1 MADFTTNAGALI
13 PITENNGKRAV
24 SARDL
29 HAFLESKQEFANWI
43 KNRIEKYDLV
53 ENEDYVLL
61 DNFIKQ
67 TGRGGHNR
75 IEYVLTIDAAKELSM
90 VEGNEKGKMAR
101 RYFIACEKELQ
112 NKSHNVIDEPTPHS
126 ALDTK
131 MRAATWAADFLKL
144 NDAGKLMMAQPILEE
159 AGLPVPEYV
168 SSKGVVKSAT
178 ELLKQ
183 FGTQVSIHVFNQAM
197 ITKGYL
203 ADKVRRSSKGKG
215 EKHFK
220 ALTDEG
226 LQWGENCVS
235 RENPNEVQPRY
246 YEDRFAALLADL
258 RINVAFM

>member
-1 MADFTTNAGALI
+1 MENLI
-13 PITENNGKRAV
+13 ISSQMMSSLQIAEITGKAHSHVMRDIRSLLEQGVNESNFGLVEYSDKKGEKRPCYNLTKKGCLILASGYDAVLREKIIDRWEELELSKRENIINSENND
-24 SARDL
+24 S
-29 HAFLESKQEFANWI
+29 EI
-43 KNRIEKYDLV
+43 
-53 ENEDYVLL
+53 
-61 DNFIKQ
+61 
-67 TGRGGHNR
+67 T
-75 IEYVLTIDAAKELSM
+75 
-90 VEGNEKGKMAR
+90 
-101 RYFIACEKELQ
+101 
-112 NKSHNVIDEPTPHS
+112 
-126 ALDTK
+126 LDTK

>member
-1 MADFTTNAGALI
+1 MANFTTNAGALI

-29 HAFLESKQEFANWI
+29 HAFLESKKDFSSWI
-43 KNRIEKYDLV
+43 KDRIEKYDFV
-53 ENEDYVLL
+53 ENVDYVVFTKFGE
-61 DNFIKQ
+61 NPKG
-67 TGRGGHNR
+67 GRPQV
-75 IEYVLTIDAAKELSM
+75 EYALTVEAAKELSM

-203 ADKVRRSSKGKG
+203 ADKVRHSTKGNG

-226 LQWGENCVS
+226 L
-235 RENPNEVQPRY
+235 
-246 YEDRFAALLADL
+246 
-258 RINVAFM
+258 

>member
-1 MADFTTNAGALI
+1 MANFTTNAGALI

-29 HAFLESKQEFANWI
+29 HLFLESKQDFSTWI
-43 KNRIEKYDLV
+43 KNRIEKYGLV
-53 ENEDYVLL
+53 ENEDYVVFH
-61 DNFIKQ
+61 NFVENPKG
-67 TGRGGHNR
+67 GRPQV
-75 IEYVLTIDAAKELSM
+75 EYALTVEAAKELSM

-101 RYFIACEKELQ
+101 RYFIECERQLTTHVLEEK
-112 NKSHNVIDEPTPHS
+112 KPDI
-126 ALDTK
+126 LDINMKWMEFTF
-131 MRAATWAADFLKL
+131 RHLNL
-144 NDAGKLMMAQPILEE
+144 NDAGKMEVMRKVAEPM
-159 AGLPVPEYV
+159 GLPMPDYV
-168 SSKGVVKSAT
+168 QSKGVVKSAT

-203 ADKVRRSSKGKG
+203 ADKVRHSTKGNG

>member
-1 MADFTTNAGALI
+1 MANFTTNAGALI

-29 HAFLESKQEFANWI
+29 HAFLESKKDFSSWI
-43 KNRIEKYDLV
+43 KDRIEKYDFV
-53 ENEDYVLL
+53 ENVDYVVFTKFGE
-61 DNFIKQ
+61 NPKG
-67 TGRGGHNR
+67 GRPQV
-75 IEYVLTIDAAKELSM
+75 EYALTVEAAKELSM

>member
-1 MADFTTNAGALI
+1 MANFTTNAGALI

-29 HAFLESKQEFANWI
+29 HAFLESKKDFSSWI
-43 KNRIEKYDLV
+43 KDRIEKYDFV
-53 ENEDYVLL
+53 ENVDYVVFTKFGE
-61 DNFIKQ
+61 NPKG
-67 TGRGGHNR
+67 GRPQV
-75 IEYVLTIDAAKELSM
+75 EYALTVEAAKELSM

-112 NKSHNVIDEPTPHS
+112 NKTHNVIDEPTPHS
-126 ALDTK
+126 ALDAK

-159 AGLPVPEYV
+159 VGLPVPEYV